1 MHLSSFAK
9 RKRALVALHRKEPML
24 KAEEFLCMSQGNCLF
39 SAITGKG
46 ENIFVSIPERFR
58 NAYYFSTNAY
68 VICSPL
74 EMPKV
79 KGEVVCL
86 LSDDQVLALANSS
99 DWPEVFTHLPE
110 GRTGKNTKNEAY
122 LDADALPP
130 SDAEAGEDEER
141 YEGESSSSE
150 ESNDDCRK

>member
-1 MHLSSFAK
+1 MLGHALSSFAK
-9 RKRALVALHRKEPML
+9 RKRALVALYRKEPML
-24 KAEEFLCMSQGNCLF
+24 KAEEFLCMLLKSQGNCLF
-39 SAITGKG
+39 SAITEKG

-58 NAYYFSTNAY
+58 NAYYFST
-68 VICSPL
+68 S
-74 EMPKV
+74 
-79 KGEVVCL
+79 EVVCL

-130 SDAEAGEDEER
+130 SDAEDGEDEEG